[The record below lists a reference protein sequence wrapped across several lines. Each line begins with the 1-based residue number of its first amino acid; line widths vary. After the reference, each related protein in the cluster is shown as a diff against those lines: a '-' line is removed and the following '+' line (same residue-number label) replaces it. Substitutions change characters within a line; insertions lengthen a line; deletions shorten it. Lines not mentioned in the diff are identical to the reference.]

1 MRTTLLAIA
10 LVISGTSGAL
20 QAAHHHP
27 HQARPAQKVHK
38 VRKGETAARIARAHG
53 LSVAELAAI
62 NPRLDL
68 HKLAVGTVVRI
79 GPEQQ
84 PFRKLNLPAYLAHPA
99 AHPAEPLAAAPGM
112 MPALP
117 VTGPT
122 SLVHLERVLPTEVHQ
137 EPPVQAEKTD
147 RSALGSA
154 AAPSMAELRPVL
166 PAQGQPG
173 ADDVVPAPLTGALG
187 FEPADPKNL
196 DLLWPVETRTVS
208 SAWGP
213 RMRSRTVK
221 VKARKRRIRYR
232 GSHKGV
238 DLSAP
243 KGADVFAALDGQVV
257 AAGRHRQY
265 GNFVVLDHG
274 NGVVT
279 LYAHHNRNLVKE
291 GDIVRR
297 GQKIAEVGRTGNATG
312 PHLHFELR
320 LEGLPQNPLPY
331 LNDGEEQ
338 AADLVAQAQ
347 AAVPASPSR

>member
-1 MRTTLLAIA
+1 MRTTLVAIA
-10 LVISGTSGAL
+10 LVISGCTGAL
-20 QAAHHHP
+20 HAAHSHP
-27 HQARPAQKVHK
+27 RGHQARLVHK
-38 VRKGETAARIARAHG
+38 VRKGETAARIAHQHG

-62 NPRLDL
+62 NPKLDL
-68 HKLAVGTVVRI
+68 HKLSVGTVVRV
-79 GPEQQ
+79 GAQPE
-84 PFRKLNLPAYLAHPA
+84 PFRRLNLPAHPLGF
-99 AHPAEPLAAAPGM
+99 HPVAPTSAGALT
-112 MPALP
+112 PALP
-117 VTGPT
+117 AMGPT

-137 EPPVQAEKTD
+137 DPPASEHAE
-147 RSALGSA
+147 RSALA
-154 AAPSMAELRPVL
+154 ADAPSMAELRPVL
-166 PAQGQPG
+166 PAQAEG
-173 ADDVVPAPLTGALG
+173 DDVVPPALTGALG
-187 FEPADPKNL
+187 FEPADPRKL
-196 DLLWPVETRTVS
+196 DLFWPVETRTVS

-221 VKARKRRIRYR
+221 VKARKKRVRYR

-291 GDIVRR
+291 GEIVRR

-320 LEGLPQNPLPY
+320 LEGLPQNPLPF
-331 LNDGEEQ
+331 LNDSEEQ
-338 AADLVAQAQ
+338 PSALVAENQSTLA
-347 AAVPASPSR
+347 PSPSR